1 MEGLKMRPPC
11 NLVSLSF
18 LTFMSTHDEA
28 KAQGRQD
35 QTAKAV
41 ESNVGT
47 DGDSSLYPG
56 RVGRPLFPSQMSI
69 MGRDGLPA
77 SLKSYV
83 GPDTERSFTPSTP
96 TTKPKRALKYESGPG
111 AQTKVIKTVL
121 TEPDDGMKVRPLLMP
136 AVYCDRTV

>member
-1 MEGLKMRPPC
+1 MRPPC

-18 LTFMSTHDEA
+18 LTVMSTHDEA

-77 SLKSYV
+77 SLKICRTGHRTQLHSFDTHHETET
-83 GPDTERSFTPSTP
+83 GP
-96 TTKPKRALKYESGPG
+96 
-111 AQTKVIKTVL
+111 QV
-121 TEPDDGMKVRPLLMP
+121 
-136 AVYCDRTV
+136 